1 MGLFSRDRKSAAENS
16 PEAEIIA
23 DEQMVA
29 RVATLMNDFNAAV
42 GSDSQMRATASAI
55 ASAAGLH
62 DLKQAVTQPSMLDRP
77 WRMLAAV
84 ATRSAQDGNFALAAQ
99 VFGFVEYW
107 NAQIKPLLGPA
118 DWFELRLDETPAD
131 IRAEI
136 AVVTL
141 NALRQLPPDH
151 VVFSNQTGT
160 IHARTLVPVAAE
172 KASDDRGW

>member
-23 DEQMVA
+23 DEHMVA

-136 AVVTL
+136 AVVRPQRL
-141 NALRQLPPDH
+141 ASAAARPCRLQQPDRNDSRQNACP
-151 VVFSNQTGT
+151 S
-160 IHARTLVPVAAE
+160 
-172 KASDDRGW
+172 RGGESE

>member
-23 DEQMVA
+23 DEHMVA

-107 NAQIKPLLGPA
+107 NAQIKA
-118 DWFELRLDETPAD
+118 
-131 IRAEI
+131 
-136 AVVTL
+136 
-141 NALRQLPPDH
+141 
-151 VVFSNQTGT
+151 S
-160 IHARTLVPVAAE
+160 ARTRGLVRTSPGRDTRRYSRGDRRGRPQRLASAA
-172 KASDDRGW
+172 ARPCRLQQPDRNDSRQNACPSRGGERE